1 MFKSF
6 LKYILPKKIVN
17 LILKIY
23 IKASLFFSPYK
34 TSQSFWNSNTV
45 DSPKGGFNNVDDS
58 QNDHRNLKH
67 VLGNILFNESSS
79 SNDENEET
87 SRCVPTYVVVEREFQ
102 SVFHEIIS
110 LEYYY
115 NSCCKRF

>member
-1 MFKSF
+1 MFVLEFQNNENEDSNQKSS
-6 LKYILPKKIVN
+6 KK
-17 LILKIY
+17 
-23 IKASLFFSPYK
+23 S
-34 TSQSFWNSNTV
+34 NS
-45 DSPKGGFNNVDDS
+45 SKNVDDS